1 MKNCSNNKEWETE
14 MQGPQVIVEVREAQ
28 TELNSN
34 LIINGTSIDGKLLAT
49 RKQNVNGFI
58 LNLFRFGAHYQF

>member
-34 LIINGTSIDGKLLAT
+34 SIINGTSIDG
-49 RKQNVNGFI
+49 
-58 LNLFRFGAHYQF
+58 RFMFKRLIYLHSI

>member
-1 MKNCSNNKEWETE
+1 

-34 LIINGTSIDGKLLAT
+34 SIINGTSIDGKL
-49 RKQNVNGFI
+49 FCFFF
-58 LNLFRFGAHYQF
+58 LFRRKICDFSSLTLNRNHVQEGQR